1 MQPIGIR
8 PTNDF
13 AFKKTFGSPENKVAL
28 ISLLN
33 AILTLPVPIVD
44 VTIENPYNLQDFQ
57 NDKLSILDI
66 RAVDQ
71 RGATY
76 DVEMQL
82 STHSGLVKRIVFYG
96 CEVYAG
102 QLKAG
107 DDYSKLKPVYSI
119 CLLLGQLWD
128 DSPKVHHAFRLVDRD
143 SGRLLL
149 DTLEIHT
156 LELGW
161 YNLQESEL
169 ATASLLDRWLYWLL
183 HADQYDAQTLG
194 SLFSQPEFQKATDS
208 LDRIAKKTEDK
219 AMYDTREKA
228 IRDQQWILNAARREG
243 LEAGRQEGRQEGREE
258 GREEG
263 RQEGREEGREEGELF
278 GRIRMLQNL
287 LSLPQSTDQE
297 LQPKSRT
304 ELETLATEL
313 QTQLRKRMA

>member
-13 AFKKTFGSPENKVAL
+13 AFKKTFGSPENKLAL

-33 AILTLPVPIVD
+33 AILKLPVPIVD

-71 RGATY
+71 RGAIY

-107 DDYSKLKPVYSI
+107 DDYSVLKPVYSI
-119 CLLLGQLWD
+119 CLLEGQLWD
-128 DSPKVHHAFRLVDRD
+128 DSPKVHHAFRLEDRD
-143 SGRLLL
+143 SGRLLG

-169 ATASLLDRWLYWLL
+169 ETA
-183 HADQYDAQTLG
+183 
-194 SLFSQPEFQKATDS
+194 
-208 LDRIAKKTEDK
+208 
-219 AMYDTREKA
+219 
-228 IRDQQWILNAARREG
+228 
-243 LEAGRQEGRQEGREE
+243 
-258 GREEG
+258 
-263 RQEGREEGREEGELF
+263 
-278 GRIRMLQNL
+278 
-287 LSLPQSTDQE
+287 
-297 LQPKSRT
+297 
-304 ELETLATEL
+304 
-313 QTQLRKRMA
+313 

>member
-1 MQPIGIR
+1 M
-8 PTNDF
+8 
-13 AFKKTFGSPENKVAL
+13 
-28 ISLLN
+28 
-33 AILTLPVPIVD
+33 
-44 VTIENPYNLQDFQ
+44 
-57 NDKLSILDI
+57 
-66 RAVDQ
+66 
-71 RGATY
+71 
-76 DVEMQL
+76 
-82 STHSGLVKRIVFYG
+82 
-96 CEVYAG
+96 
-102 QLKAG
+102 
-107 DDYSKLKPVYSI
+107 
-119 CLLLGQLWD
+119 
-128 DSPKVHHAFRLVDRD
+128 HHAFRLVDRD

-169 ATASLLDRWLYWLL
+169 ETASLLDRWLYWLL

-208 LDRIAKKTEDK
+208 IDRIAKKTEDK

-243 LEAGRQEGRQEGREE
+243 REE

-263 RQEGREEGREEGELF
+263 LEEGREEGREEGELF
-278 GRIRMLQNL
+278 GKIRMLQNL
-287 LSLPQSTDQE
+287 LSLPQSTDKE
-297 LQPKSRT
+297 LQPKSRN

>member
-71 RGATY
+71 RGAIY

-107 DDYSKLKPVYSI
+107 DDYSVLKPVYSI
-119 CLLLGQLWD
+119 CLLEGQLWD
-128 DSPKVHHAFRLVDRD
+128 DSPKVHHAFRLEDRD
-143 SGRLLL
+143 SGRLLEE
-149 DTLEIHT
+149 TLEIHT

-169 ATASLLDRWLYWLL
+169 ETASLLDRWLYWLL
-183 HADQYDAQTLG
+183 HAHQYDAQTLG

-208 LDRIAKKTEDK
+208 IDRIAKKTEDK

-243 LEAGRQEGRQEGREE
+243 LEEGEIKGEIK
-258 GREEG
+258 
-263 RQEGREEGREEGELF
+263 GREEGELF
-278 GRIRMLQNL
+278 GKIRMLQNL
-287 LSLPQSTDQE
+287 LSLPQLTDQE

-304 ELETLATEL
+304 ELDRLATEL
-313 QTQLRKRMA
+313 QAQLRKRMT

>member
-13 AFKKTFGSPENKVAL
+13 AFKKTFGSPENKLAL

-71 RGATY
+71 RGAIY

-107 DDYSKLKPVYSI
+107 MITLCLSRSIRSACCWVNFGTILPRCIMRFAWRIEIRGVCSGKL
-119 CLLLGQLWD
+119 
-128 DSPKVHHAFRLVDRD
+128 
-143 SGRLLL
+143 
-149 DTLEIHT
+149 
-156 LELGW
+156 
-161 YNLQESEL
+161 
-169 ATASLLDRWLYWLL
+169 
-183 HADQYDAQTLG
+183 
-194 SLFSQPEFQKATDS
+194 
-208 LDRIAKKTEDK
+208 
-219 AMYDTREKA
+219 
-228 IRDQQWILNAARREG
+228 
-243 LEAGRQEGRQEGREE
+243 
-258 GREEG
+258 
-263 RQEGREEGREEGELF
+263 
-278 GRIRMLQNL
+278 
-287 LSLPQSTDQE
+287 
-297 LQPKSRT
+297 
-304 ELETLATEL
+304 
-313 QTQLRKRMA
+313 